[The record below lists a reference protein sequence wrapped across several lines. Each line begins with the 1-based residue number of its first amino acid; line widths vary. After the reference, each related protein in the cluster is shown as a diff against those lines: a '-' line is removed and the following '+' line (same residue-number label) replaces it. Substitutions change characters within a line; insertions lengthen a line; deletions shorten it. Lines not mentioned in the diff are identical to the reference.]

1 MKKKSMLKRMAAV
14 LMGTVILLGTAGA
27 VSAASAPDLTGQ
39 GSLQIF
45 KQNEKKEPIAGVTFN
60 YAKIGDF
67 YQSEETPVL
76 GYTITDQTLLGYLK
90 EADQTLE
97 PVYKDKGTDVYD
109 GAAVQSALAEA
120 VKTKKKEITALAAKE
135 LGVTGTDGKT
145 QAVPVDKAV
154 YLVAETKAP
163 AGVKEFCNPFIVS
176 VPILVNDQWVNEVV
190 AKPKNSVDEIIGKKE
205 IDKIEGTHDN
215 TNESAGV
222 GNTVTF
228 KITSE
233 VPSGDGTLGKYIIRD
248 TMSKGLAFQA
258 DSWKVTGYKNEQD
271 TEGTDLKDLVT
282 VALAENSDGTAE
294 TKIAFTF
301 TEPDTNLKN
310 TYTKVEI
317 TYDAILTKE
326 AVVTDEVTN
335 TAGLDYQNDD
345 NVDVQFDEVK
355 VKTYGYQFTKTDDK
369 KNGLAGAEFRV
380 YADKDCRQELTVYDK
395 TGNKLDP
402 IVSGNDGIV
411 KFYGLS
417 AGTYYLKETKAPAG
431 YTALKDPVE
440 FTVTKDSVNSSQLDI
455 INAKGF
461 TLPSTGGIG
470 TVVFSVVGIGVM
482 VGAAVLLIRLNR
494 KENK

>member
-1 MKKKSMLKRMAAV
+1 M
-14 LMGTVILLGTAGA
+14 
-27 VSAASAPDLTGQ
+27 
-39 GSLQIF
+39 
-45 KQNEKKEPIAGVTFN
+45 
-60 YAKIGDF
+60 
-67 YQSEETPVL
+67 
-76 GYTITDQTLLGYLK
+76 
-90 EADQTLE
+90 
-97 PVYKDKGTDVYD
+97 
-109 GAAVQSALAEA
+109 
-120 VKTKKKEITALAAKE
+120 
-135 LGVTGTDGKT
+135 
-145 QAVPVDKAV
+145 
-154 YLVAETKAP
+154 AETKAP
-163 AGVKEFCNPFIVS
+163 AGVKEFCYPFIVS
-176 VPILVNDQWVNEVV
+176 VPILVNDHWVNEVV
-190 AKPKNSVDEIIGKKE
+190 AEPKNSVDEIIGKKE
-205 IDKIEGTHDN
+205 IDKIEGTYDN

-233 VPSGDGTLGKYIIRD
+233 VPSGDGTLEKYIIRD

-282 VALAENSDGTAE
+282 VAPAGNSDGTAE

-301 TEPDTNLKN
+301 TEPDTKLKN

-326 AVVTDEVTN
+326 AVVIDEVTN

-355 VKTYGYQFTKTDDK
+355 VKTYGYQFTKRDDK

-380 YADKDCRQELTVYDK
+380 YADKDCKQKLTVYDK

-455 INAKGF
+455 INTKGF

-494 KENK
+494 KEII